1 MPGRIVEMEGEM
13 TQESLSSFLE
23 NFGKPL
29 VQDYTEVW
37 RIRVFSSSNEKIKE
51 HTMIIFNKDQ
61 AHHIF
66 LLLPDAT
73 NEEEEKKYAK
83 VLDNFIEFA
92 AKVEQGKF

>member
-1 MPGRIVEMEGEM
+1 
-13 TQESLSSFLE
+13 
-23 NFGKPL
+23 
-29 VQDYTEVW
+29 
-37 RIRVFSSSNEKIKE
+37 
-51 HTMIIFNKDQ
+51 MIIFNKDQ

-92 AKVEQGKF
+92 AKVEQGKFLKSSLLFDFFSIEN